1 MVVAVLCGV
10 LLAIPAA
17 ALADSQAAPDAAVHY
32 YLSLGD
38 SLAAGEQPTLPPGQN
53 FGDEGYADQLLA
65 IERTRIPKLKL
76 VKLGCGGET
85 TASMITAVPTI
96 MVPGIGPVPYEG
108 RGDHFFCSFPHGS
121 QLADAVSVLQAH
133 RGFVSFVTIDI
144 GPNDVFQ
151 LGSDAGSTQIRQN
164 LPVILAALRD
174 AAGPGVPIVGMN
186 FYGVRLVDWFGN
198 PASLPGRIAGV
209 VAFNNF
215 LEGIYAASGEPVA
228 DVETA
233 FSTTDTTSVG
243 GIPLDVLRICQWT
256 WMCAAPPLGPDV
268 HANTTGYGVIAQAF
282 AKILNP

>member
-1 MVVAVLCGV
+1 
-10 LLAIPAA
+10 
-17 ALADSQAAPDAAVHY
+17 
-32 YLSLGD
+32 
-38 SLAAGEQPTLPPGQN
+38 
-53 FGDEGYADQLLA
+53 
-65 IERTRIPKLKL
+65 
-76 VKLGCGGET
+76 
-85 TASMITAVPTI
+85 
-96 MVPGIGPVPYEG
+96 
-108 RGDHFFCSFPHGS
+108 
-121 QLADAVSVLQAH
+121 
-133 RGFVSFVTIDI
+133 
-144 GPNDVFQ
+144 
-151 LGSDAGSTQIRQN
+151 

-243 GIPLDVLRICQWT
+243 GIPLDVLGIGQWT